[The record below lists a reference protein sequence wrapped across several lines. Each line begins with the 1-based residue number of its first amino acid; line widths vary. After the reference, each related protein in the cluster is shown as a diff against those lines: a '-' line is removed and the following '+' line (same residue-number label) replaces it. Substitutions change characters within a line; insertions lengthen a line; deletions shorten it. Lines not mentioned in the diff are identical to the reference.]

1 MSYTSRTVTSTD
13 NSVIK
18 MISGLNDKKNRDKE
32 GLFFVE
38 GRFNLDEAVK
48 GGLPIKYLL
57 FTDKSLIKGLHNSGA
72 ELIHIDERIF
82 NKITGLGSPGGIMAV
97 VEKPQIRTE
106 DLVLG
111 KVPLIIIGDN
121 IRDPGNAGTMIRSAD
136 AAGADAVIFS
146 EGSADIYNPK
156 TVRSTG
162 GSLFHLPVVNGCG
175 LAPFLRTLKEQKSI
189 RLIAADA
196 KAKTLYTKVDFNLPS
211 AIIIGNEASGISKEI
226 KALCDVTAAI
236 PIIGKA
242 ESLNAAVSCSILLY
256 EAVRQ
261 RCIKK

>member
-1 MSYTSRTVTSTD
+1 
-13 NSVIK
+13 
-18 MISGLNDKKNRDKE
+18 MITGLNAKKNRDKE
-32 GLFFVE
+32 GLFYIE
-38 GRFNLDEAVK
+38 GRFNLEEALK
-48 GGLPIKYLL
+48 SSASIKYIL
-57 FTDKSLIKGLHNSGA
+57 FTEEELHLSASLPEA
-72 ELIHIDERIF
+72 EYMRI
-82 NKITGLGSPGGIMAV
+82 NDQVLKKITRVDSPRGIIAVAEPPNIKEDGLSFGKNPL
-97 VEKPQIRTE
+97 
-106 DLVLG
+106 LV
-111 KVPLIIIGDN
+111 IGDD
-121 IRDPGNAGTMIRSAD
+121 ISDPGNAGTMIRSAD

-196 KAKTLYTKVDFNLPS
+196 KAKTLYTKVDFTLPS

-226 KALCDVTAAI
+226 KALCDVVAAI

>member
-1 MSYTSRTVTSTD
+1 MALQYKTITSAD
-13 NSVIK
+13 NPLIK
-18 MISGLNDKKNRDKE
+18 MIAGLNAKKNRDRE
-32 GLFFVE
+32 GLFYIE
-38 GRFNLDEAVK
+38 GRFNLEEALK
-48 GGLPIKYLL
+48 SSISIKYIL
-57 FTDKSLIKGLHNSGA
+57 FTEEELRPSASLPEA
-72 ELIHIDERIF
+72 EYIRISDQLLK
-82 NKITGLGSPGGIMAV
+82 KITQVDSPRGIIAVAEMQNIKEDGLSF
-97 VEKPQIRTE
+97 
-106 DLVLG
+106 G
-111 KVPLIIIGDN
+111 KNPLIVIGDD
-121 IRDPGNAGTMIRSAD
+121 ISDPGNAGTIIRSAD

-175 LAPFLRTLKEQKSI
+175 LAPFLKTLKEQKGI

-196 KAKTLYTKVDFNLPS
+196 KGKTPYTKVDFTLPS

-226 KALCDVTAAI
+226 EALCDVTAAI

-261 RCIKK
+261 RCIKR